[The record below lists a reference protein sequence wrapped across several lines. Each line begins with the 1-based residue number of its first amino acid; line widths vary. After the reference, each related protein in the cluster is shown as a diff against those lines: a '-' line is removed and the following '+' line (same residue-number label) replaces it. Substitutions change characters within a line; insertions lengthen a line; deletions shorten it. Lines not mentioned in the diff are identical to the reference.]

1 LLPITAHRPHVLP
14 HVLAIGPDISIV
26 LVEFPP
32 IIAQIP
38 AVVTNVTPV
47 LRDVTP
53 IIPEILTSHVI
64 LSRRRSLLGK
74 DRPVV
79 KHQRRQREQH
89 HLPVGHDI
97 PFQLK

>member
-1 LLPITAHRPHVLP
+1 MAHRSHVLP
-14 HVLAIGPDISIV
+14 HVLTIGPDVSIV
-26 LVEFPP
+26 LAELPP

-47 LRDVTP
+47 LPDVTP
-53 IIPEILTSHVI
+53 ILPKILTSHVI

-74 DRPVV
+74 DRPVAE
-79 KHQRRQREQH
+79 HQGRQREQH
-89 HLPVGHDI
+89 HLAVGHAI